1 MSSRRLPLS
10 PHPPARATRH
20 ALAAVLLV
28 AAGLTGA
35 IGLAWWSTGGTV
47 APGLRLAVF
56 PPVLTRVEA
65 FRSIILGNAKPIS
78 ATVIPGIWLI
88 HVEPDEPAEVRGA
101 LVTGVGPFVRLA
113 SAACLSAT
121 QKQP

>member
-1 MSSRRLPLS
+1 MSNLRPSRS
-10 PHPPARATRH
+10 PYHLTHGTRRT
-20 ALAAVLLV
+20 LAAGLLV
-28 AAGLTGA
+28 AAGMAGA
-35 IGLAWWSTGGTV
+35 AGLSQWATGGTV

-78 ATVIPGIWLI
+78 ATPIPGIWLI

-113 SAACLSAT
+113 SAACLSTT
-121 QKQP
+121 QQQP

>member
-1 MSSRRLPLS
+1 MSSLRLSHS
-10 PHPPARATRH
+10 PHHPARGTRRM
-20 ALAAVLLV
+20 LAAVLLV
-28 AAGLTGA
+28 AAGMAGA
-35 IGLAWWSTGGTV
+35 AGLGLWATGGTV

-65 FRSIILGNAKPIS
+65 FRSIVLGNAKPIA
-78 ATVIPGIWLI
+78 ATPIPGIWLI

-113 SAACLSAT
+113 SAACLSVT
-121 QKQP
+121 QQQP